1 MEKFA
6 LASIR
11 LQALDEKPRSSLSE
25 NEHGSG
31 IVSFAFGH
39 PSDEDADRVSRLL
52 QRRPRRKWVHGEMPV
67 AITDVREAFRLFPV
81 DAYVGSGL
89 SYECGLPTL
98 CQVHDAFC
106 LDDHQAGSFTFGSAD
121 RLPDWLAAD
130 PEATILSFC
139 NLGVM
144 AVSAEPSR
152 AQQTISDLFKSG
164 SIRQVL
170 SDNVDNMLCKV
181 DVPFTRTRGSGVFN
195 EKFPVEFRTGT
206 LLVVGIA
213 ADRRQIIA
221 QARQKRMNVI
231 VVDPCMKVSHG
242 VQHLNYLRATDR
254 FYRCT
259 ADTFFRELSSLT
271 KEVAHG

>member
-1 MEKFA
+1 
-6 LASIR
+6 
-11 LQALDEKPRSSLSE
+11 
-25 NEHGSG
+25 
-31 IVSFAFGH
+31 
-39 PSDEDADRVSRLL
+39 
-52 QRRPRRKWVHGEMPV
+52 
-67 AITDVREAFRLFPV
+67 
-81 DAYVGSGL
+81 
-89 SYECGLPTL
+89 
-98 CQVHDAFC
+98 
-106 LDDHQAGSFTFGSAD
+106 
-121 RLPDWLAAD
+121 
-130 PEATILSFC
+130 
-139 NLGVM
+139 
-144 AVSAEPSR
+144 
-152 AQQTISDLFKSG
+152 
-164 SIRQVL
+164 
-170 SDNVDNMLCKV
+170 MLCKV